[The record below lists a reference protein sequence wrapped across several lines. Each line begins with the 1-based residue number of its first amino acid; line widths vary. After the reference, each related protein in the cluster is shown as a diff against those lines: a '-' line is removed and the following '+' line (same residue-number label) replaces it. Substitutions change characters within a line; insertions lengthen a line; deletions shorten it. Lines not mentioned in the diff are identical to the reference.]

1 LSSPRARSGRAAG
14 RRGRDG
20 AAEEQ
25 RDPAAV
31 RLRLRL
37 RLRLTDGS
45 SGTQTIGGG
54 SATVTSAGTY
64 RPLYSGRQ
72 RLAGTNTTVTYND
85 GSDQASAVSAARAAN
100 VAIVFASDNY
110 GHEEADNT

>member
-1 LSSPRARSGRAAG
+1 MLLKNNGILPLSASASASASATGSV
-14 RRGRDG
+14 
-20 AAEEQ
+20 
-25 RDPAAV
+25 AV
-31 RLRLRL
+31 IG
-37 RLRLTDGS
+37 TDGS

-72 RLAGTNTTVTYND
+72 WLAGTNTTVTYNV
-85 GSDQASAVSAARAAN
+85 GSDQASAVSAAQAAN